1 MWSGLV
7 TVQQRT
13 VAFLDLKALHLSIE
27 EELNEVM
34 RRVLR
39 SGHYI
44 LGPEV
49 DLFEQ
54 SFAQYLGRKYCVG
67 VGSGLD
73 ALVLSL
79 LALDVQPG
87 DEILVPG
94 HTFIATWLAVSQI
107 GAVPVPVDV
116 DWDTANIEVAQI
128 EAAITSR
135 TKGIIPVHLYG
146 QTADMDALMK
156 IAAKHNLFV
165 LEDAAQAHGAKLN
178 GKAAG
183 TFGEVAA
190 FSFYPGKNLGALGD
204 AGAIVTD
211 DPKVADKLRALRNY
225 GSVTKYYHDVEGLN
239 SRLDPLQAAI
249 LTAKLKYLD
258 EWNRSRK
265 SAAKFYDRELSGLPG
280 SELPGLLAGSEHVY
294 HLYVVKHPERDRLRK
309 DLAEAGVET
318 LIHYPVTPAKQ
329 KAYEGKYASSPVAER
344 LAASVL
350 SLPMGPHLN
359 QDDLS
364 FIASSIKRVLS

>member
-1 MWSGLV
+1 MWSGRV

-116 DWDTANIEVAQI
+116 DWDTANIDVTQI

-146 QTADMDALMK
+146 QSADMDALMK
-156 IAAKHNLFV
+156 IAGKHNLFV
-165 LEDAAQAHGAKLN
+165 LEDAAQAHGARLN
-178 GKAAG
+178 GKTAG

-211 DPKVADKLRALRNY
+211 DLKVADKLRALRNY

-258 EWNRSRK
+258 EWNRSRQ
-265 SAAKFYDRELSGLPG
+265 SAAKFYDRELSALPG
-280 SELPGLLAGSEHVY
+280 LELPGLLAGSEHVY
-294 HLYVVKHPERDRLRK
+294 HLYVVRHPERDRLRK

>member
-1 MWSGLV
+1 MWSRGV
-7 TVQQRT
+7 TVQQRS

-116 DWDTANIEVAQI
+116 DWATANIDFEQI
-128 EAAITSR
+128 EAAITTR
-135 TKGIIPVHLYG
+135 TRGIIPVHLYG
-146 QTADMDALMK
+146 QTADMAGVMK
-156 IAAKHNLFV
+156 LAAKHNLFV

-258 EWNRSRK
+258 DWNRSRQ
-265 SAAKFYDRELSGLPG
+265 SAATFYDRELSGLPG
-280 SELPGLLAGSEHVY
+280 LELPGLLAGSEHVY
-294 HLYVVKHPERDRLRK
+294 HLYVVKHPRRDQLRK

-329 KAYEGKYASSPVAER
+329 KAYQGKYASSPVAER

-350 SLPMGPHLN
+350 SLPMG
-359 QDDLS
+359 
-364 FIASSIKRVLS
+364 